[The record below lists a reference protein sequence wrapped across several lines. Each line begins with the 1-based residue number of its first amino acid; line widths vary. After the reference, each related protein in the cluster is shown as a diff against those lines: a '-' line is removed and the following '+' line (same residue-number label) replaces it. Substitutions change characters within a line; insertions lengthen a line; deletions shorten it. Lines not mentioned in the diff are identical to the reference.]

1 MSEQSPAPPSNT
13 LRNVAIGAVVILLL
27 ALALGA
33 RMCSLFF
40 EGRALNYWEAAVQA
54 WIDENE
60 NGTWDAGELPL
71 AGVKFFAD
79 YTLGNY
85 TGVMAGFPTN
95 IDGDSRLGMGFHGSG
110 LTGITIYPEVPAG
123 YRLTTPAR
131 VPASGGRTQEPY
143 RFGFANVPGA
153 PTAVPRVTR
162 PISCTAYPQR
172 QGQEYTLSILTIA
185 PDDSLWGIGPHSAL
199 HILPTS
205 NQWELHAL
213 RPITASGGLRDIAIA
228 DDGTVWVGGTGGAAS
243 YDGTQWTHYT
253 THDGLGW
260 PDVVALTPGE
270 GGTVWFAAD
279 TGVSRFDP
287 ATGQWSVYPCPGAKS
302 TTFANLAVTPDGT
315 VWAASYR
322 SLSKLAL
329 PGGVGAGYDW
339 RTYPLPGG
347 KTCSGGCAGTLLT
360 TASGRLWMSG
370 NESPQSN
377 GYADGWIAEFDPL
390 SESWVTYDITTTHGA
405 LLSGRI
411 NGFELAL
418 DGSIWLST
426 PTNGIIQLVPA
437 PDRDPAQAQV
447 IYYPDSI
454 THPSSALAAGPDGS
468 LWLVAYDRRLY
479 RCRPGER

>member
-1 MSEQSPAPPSNT
+1 MVSKPGSAPSPGIC
-13 LRNVAIGAVVILLL
+13 RNVAIGAVVILLL

-40 EGRALNYWEAAVQA
+40 EGRALNSWEAAVQA

-79 YTLGNY
+79 YTLGNN

-131 VPASGGRTQEPY
+131 VKASGGRTQEPY
-143 RFGFANVPGA
+143 RFGFAYAPGA

-162 PISCTAYPQR
+162 PISCTALPQG
-172 QGQEYTLSILTIA
+172 QGQEYTLSVLTVG
-185 PDDSLWGIGPHSAL
+185 PDGSLWGIGPYRAL

-228 DDGTVWVGGTGGAAS
+228 EDGTVWAGGTGGAAS
-243 YDGTQWTHYT
+243 YDGAQWTHYT
-253 THDGLGW
+253 THEGLGW
-260 PDVVALTPGE
+260 PDVVAVAPGA

-279 TGVSRFDP
+279 TGVSHFDP
-287 ATGQWSVYPCPGAKS
+287 TTGQWSVYPCPGAQVAQ
-302 TTFANLAVTPDGT
+302 FVNLAVTPDGT
-315 VWAASYR
+315 VWAAGPG
-322 SLSKLAL
+322 SLSKLIL
-329 PGGVGAGYDW
+329 SGNTGAEYHW
-339 RTYPLPGG
+339 QTYPLPAG
-347 KTCSGGCAGTLLT
+347 KTCSRGCAGTLLP
-360 TASGRLWMSG
+360 AADGRVWRFG

-377 GYADGWIAEFDPL
+377 GYADGWIAEFDPPCQ
-390 SESWVTYDITTTHGA
+390 SP
-405 LLSGRI
+405 
-411 NGFELAL
+411 
-418 DGSIWLST
+418 GSPMTS
-426 PTNGIIQLVPA
+426 
-437 PDRDPAQAQV
+437 
-447 IYYPDSI
+447 
-454 THPSSALAAGPDGS
+454 
-468 LWLVAYDRRLY
+468 RRRTA
-479 RCRPGER
+479 RC